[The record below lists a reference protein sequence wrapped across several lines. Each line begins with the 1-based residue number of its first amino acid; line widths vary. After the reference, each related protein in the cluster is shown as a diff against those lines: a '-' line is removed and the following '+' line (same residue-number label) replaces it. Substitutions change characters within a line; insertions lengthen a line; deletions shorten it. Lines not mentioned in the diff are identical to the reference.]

1 MDHGCL
7 DFQAKKEAKLALA
20 QHGLIK
26 GGDTKSATFKMP
38 SSDQLSRKR
47 VDPLQLEAHVRRKM
61 SKEERLAMV
70 KAGREDRGAYVAR
83 AAVKQKKTG
92 GLSNKQKQ
100 HRKRMPLAATRA
112 KAARSRQ
119 EKKQQ
124 RKRSGNQFRG
134 RKAWK

>member
-47 VDPLQLEAHVRRKM
+47 VDPLQLEV
-61 SKEERLAMV
+61 
-70 KAGREDRGAYVAR
+70 
-83 AAVKQKKTG
+83 
-92 GLSNKQKQ
+92 LSPPFALVY
-100 HRKRMPLAATRA
+100 M
-112 KAARSRQ
+112 
-119 EKKQQ
+119 
-124 RKRSGNQFRG
+124 
-134 RKAWK
+134 

>member
-47 VDPLQLEAHVRRKM
+47 VDPLQLEVLSPFSHTHAHAGTRICLTHALYKAGSHQKKDVERRKI
-61 SKEERLAMV
+61 SDGESWK
-70 KAGREDRGAYVAR
+70 RG
-83 AAVKQKKTG
+83 
-92 GLSNKQKQ
+92 
-100 HRKRMPLAATRA
+100 
-112 KAARSRQ
+112 
-119 EKKQQ
+119 
-124 RKRSGNQFRG
+124 
-134 RKAWK
+134 